1 MGPATKVVS
10 RPHAYKHASVSVF
23 LYADQVELRR
33 LSLLERL
40 RRVQPKIVALI
51 APAGFGKSTLARQ
64 LVYENAHASVC
75 DAAGIVDDLD
85 LAVRLIPALAV
96 ESPERTTSLT
106 QRELMLADGGT
117 SVADRVNI
125 ALEAWKTKVTG
136 ATIIF
141 ENAEQIAKSASAR
154 EFFGR
159 LLATRPE
166 GRTVIICSREN
177 LRTHLTRFA
186 PPHQIMTMR
195 GTDLAFDESEIA
207 QIFAPYT
214 NDAAVIAHIGQLS
227 QGWPIAVFLL
237 RRFAQEGR
245 IESLLDKLDDV
256 AFDELH
262 DYLADEVLSSLPPGL
277 TECVFACAAI
287 PNPSLD
293 DLRPL
298 FKIDATL
305 ESLVEFSKESPF
317 VGRLEDGTFAV
328 HPLLKSYL
336 LEYQD
341 ERRRLLLAQAARGQ
355 LGAKRFPRAAELYL
369 ACGDQVAAAEALGKH
384 EVISDHAPSMEYAR
398 VLASLDRGLVQSYPR
413 LWGVTALM
421 RMFCVPSEELL
432 EEAEAIWRTLSP
444 ETTQLER
451 FYVLLFRVLFMSY
464 IGMLEE
470 AEELLRAFAA
480 ESGDEK
486 RQAGIFDPYVHYLYG
501 VLHARMGRLSD
512 AERDLTQALPRISG
526 MDVMVS
532 GTNLTLGADIARVRG
547 EFAVSRQFIE
557 RAIDAAKRSTLT
569 NFVAFDYA
577 EAVFCAWFSGDD
589 TSFGPA
595 VQHLT
600 HAVQRHGVHGLDFF
614 TEVAIG
620 HEAEPREPDVLK
632 WVICGRLMAAAQAPN
647 MTQALRLSKAA
658 LAGAES
664 YHTPFLECI
673 SAVACAAFDDLHCD
687 GYLDRAM
694 AAAERCES
702 PALVSAVIAL
712 RAREDTFGMLT
723 AFVKRLQRERAE
735 RVPLLEVSLT
745 DGTVRAHGKPV
756 SLPERELAL
765 LAAIA
770 VRNEVVSRAEL
781 AEMLWPAL
789 DEYASRNSLSV
800 TLHRLRNH
808 LGVDEAIAR
817 SGEGLC
823 LHEDARVDVW
833 EIERLVASLRARK
846 ALNGNDRALLQS
858 AYARLRARRPEKMR
872 NWEWFEPIERRIG
885 ALRLEVTQRL
895 AAEALERTD
904 VQQALVLAQEMIAY
918 DACDEGARDLAIR
931 ALLQAGD
938 HAGAMRHYRQYRETL
953 WAELQCEPSPA
964 LQRLVGLS
972 GKTA

>member
-1 MGPATKVVS
+1 M
-10 RPHAYKHASVSVF
+10 SVF

-64 LVYENAHASVC
+64 LVYENAHTSVC
-75 DAAGIVDDLD
+75 DAAGIADDLD
-85 LAVRLIPALAV
+85 LAVRLIPALAD

-125 ALEAWKTKVTG
+125 ALEAWKMPVTG
-136 ATIIF
+136 ATVIF
-141 ENAEQIAKSASAR
+141 ENAEQIAKSPSAR

-159 LLATRPE
+159 LLSTRPE

-195 GTDLAFDESEIA
+195 GSELAFDETEIA

-214 NDAAVIAHIGQLS
+214 NDAAVIARIRQLS

-245 IESLLDKLDDV
+245 IETLLDKLDDV

-305 ESLVEFSKESPF
+305 DALVDFSKESPF
-317 VGRLEDGTFAV
+317 VGRVEDGTFVV

-341 ERRRLLLAQAARGQ
+341 ERRRMLLAQAAQGHAS
-355 LGAKRFPRAAELYL
+355 AKRYPRAAELYL
-369 ACGDQVAAAEALGKH
+369 ASGDQAAAAETLSKH

-398 VLASLDRGLVQSYPR
+398 VLASLDRGLVQTYPR

-421 RMFCVPSEELL
+421 RTFCVPSEELL

-444 ETTQLER
+444 DTSPLER

-464 IGMLEE
+464 IGMFEE
-470 AEELLRAFAA
+470 AEELLRGFAGEIGADSRRAGAFDA
-480 ESGDEK
+480 
-486 RQAGIFDPYVHYLYG
+486 YVHYLNG
-501 VLHARMGRLSD
+501 LLHARMGRLSQ
-512 AERDLTQALPRISG
+512 AERDLTQALPRVAG
-526 MDVMVS
+526 MGVMVS

-557 RAIDAAKRSTLT
+557 RAIEAAKRSTLT
-569 NFVAFDYA
+569 NFVAYDYA
-577 EAVFCAWFSGDD
+577 EAVFCAWFGGDD
-589 TSFGPA
+589 NSFGAA

-600 HAVQRHGVHGLDFF
+600 HAVQRHGVHGFAYFSEIAL
-614 TEVAIG
+614 G
-620 HEAEPREPDVLK
+620 HEAEPRAADVLK
-632 WVICGRLMAAAQAPN
+632 WVICGRLMAAAQASN
-647 MTQALRLSKAA
+647 LTQALRLAKAA

-664 YHTPFLECI
+664 FRTPFLECI
-673 SAVACAAFDDLHCD
+673 AAVACATFDDLHCD
-687 GYLDRAM
+687 AYLDRAII
-694 AAAERCES
+694 AAERCES

-712 RAREDTFGMLT
+712 RARDDSFGMLT
-723 AFVKRLQRERAE
+723 PFVKRLQRERAD
-735 RVPLLEVSLT
+735 RTPSLEVSLT
-745 DGTVRAHGKPV
+745 DGTVRANGNAV

-770 VRNEVVSRAEL
+770 VRSETVSRAEL
-781 AEMLWPAL
+781 AEMLWPSL

-808 LGVDEAIAR
+808 LGLDDAIAR
-817 SGEGLC
+817 SGEGLS

-833 EIERLVASLRARK
+833 EIERMVASVRARK
-846 ALNGNDRALLQS
+846 TLNSHDRGLLQA

-872 NWEWFEPIERRIG
+872 NWEWFEPVERRIA
-885 ALRLEVTQRL
+885 ALRVEVTQRL

-918 DACDEGARDLAIR
+918 DPCDEGARDLAIR

-964 LQRLVGLS
+964 LQLLVGLT